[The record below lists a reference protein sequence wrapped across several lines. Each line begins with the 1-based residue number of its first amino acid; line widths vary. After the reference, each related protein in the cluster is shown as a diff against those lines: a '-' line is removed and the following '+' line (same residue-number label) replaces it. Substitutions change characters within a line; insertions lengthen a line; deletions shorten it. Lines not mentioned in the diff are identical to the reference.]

1 MKPQMYR
8 QGDVLLIPVRE
19 ILLIENARLAPL
31 PAVNGRIILAYG
43 EATGHHHS
51 LKASVGNLFEREQK
65 RYLRMDIEAP
75 LEHQEHAPILIP
87 AGTYQVVIQRE
98 YEPAGIR
105 NVLD

>member
-8 QGDVLLIPVRE
+8 QGDVLLIPVKP
-19 ILLIENARLAPL
+19 LKLIEDACLAPL
-31 PAVNGRIILAYG
+31 PTSNGRIILAYG

-51 LKASVGNLFEREQK
+51 LKATVGNLFERAQQ

-87 AGTYQVVIQRE
+87 RGTYQVVIQRE
-98 YEPAGIR
+98 YSPEALR
-105 NVLD
+105 NVQD